1 MVLKIDYLKV
11 AWQIFHS
18 FVSVSKKDLPNISLK
33 LAGAQEVC
41 PSRLS
46 RTENKL
52 PLISACAWI
61 IHKSYFIR
69 PTDFSIQKEH
79 LIQIQTEY
87 MNKQLLVNVN
97 WINKAF
103 GSQR

>member
-41 PSRLS
+41 SSRLS

-61 IHKSYFIR
+61 IHKKLLHSSDRFFDSKRAPNSDSNRVY
-69 PTDFSIQKEH
+69 E
-79 LIQIQTEY
+79 QTT
-87 MNKQLLVNVN
+87 
-97 WINKAF
+97 A
-103 GSQR
+103 R